1 MSDISKPKILD
12 RRRFLRDAVQVATGV
27 GVGGAV
33 LGFTTVPAEVRAT
46 DVLTKREAP
55 SIHGGAAPAP
65 NMSIALDGEWLI
77 ATDAKNSGRDQ
88 HWPARPVSDGRKVQ
102 VPSIIQEAF
111 PEYHGVAWYWRE
123 FSAPVHPQNRGRF
136 LLRFEAV
143 DYLADVWVNGVHVG
157 GHEGSETPFV
167 LDVTEVVK
175 PKAANLVAV
184 RVLNPANDPIDGIVL
199 KQTPHRNKYFP
210 FFSGASYDSGG
221 IIGSVTLLL
230 VPAVRVEDLFV
241 RPDWK
246 TGSIRVQT
254 NLRNTL
260 GKTTRGRLCLKVAPA
275 RTGDTLSAVCHDVE
289 VAAAP
294 GETVVNGELQVPQ
307 ARLWDLEDP
316 FLYRVTAHLETE
328 ETSEAHDVSV
338 RCGFRD
344 FRVVNG
350 YFRLNGKRIFLRS
363 THTGNHCPIGQILP
377 PHSSP
382 DLLRKDMLY
391 AKAAGFNIVRF
402 IGVAYPYQLD
412 LCDEIGL
419 MVLEESYAD
428 WLLED
433 SPKMKERWDRSTR
446 EMILRDRNHACLTA
460 WQLLNETGEG
470 TVFRHAAESLEF
482 VRKLDDSRLVLLSS
496 GRFDGDL
503 SIGTVSN
510 PGSAEWERVW
520 GNESPGG
527 GRIATKYPSGVG
539 SGDFHF
545 YPIVPQSRESEQF
558 ARTLGHDSKPVFL
571 SEYGIGSLMNAI
583 HEAGMYEQAGA
594 RPDLEDFQLMRRMA
608 DGLIADWKR
617 FGMEGVYPF
626 PEDML
631 CDSQRRMARH
641 RLLGFNLVRSNPHL
655 CGFNMTGMLDHAMT
669 GEGIWRF
676 WRDWKPGAMDA
687 MQDGW
692 WPLRWCLFVDKAHN
706 YVGRPFR
713 VEAVL
718 ATEDVLRPGE
728 YPARFHI
735 SGPSGTV
742 WERTAKVKIP
752 ELTPGQD
759 GPLAVPVVNDEV
771 ILSTP
776 PGSYE
781 LMANLEEGGAPLGR
795 SWQFYL
801 SDAAALPNVS
811 LTVAVRGVDTKVQ
824 DWLKQ
829 HGVSCQPLE
838 DGAPSR
844 REVILVG
851 DLSATG
857 SDASHWKDLAQRMA
871 RGSVVVFLSHAA
883 LERGKDPVGWIPL
896 AKKGR
901 CYKFVDHL
909 YHKECVAKAHPIF
922 DGLQAKAIL
931 DWYYYGQV
939 IPHFVFDGQDTP
951 DEVVAAAFAVGYGVP
966 DIAPSYASGIL
977 LGVYKF
983 GDGQFIVNTFPVLDQ
998 INENPAADR
1007 LLLNLVKYSAGFV
1020 SKPLAGLP
1028 TDFDERLRSIGYSE

>member
-1 MSDISKPKILD
+1 MSDLGKVID
-12 RRRFLRDAVQVATGV
+12 RRKFLKQAAQVGTGV

-33 LGFTTVPAEVRAT
+33 LGVTTIPAAA
-46 DVLTKREAP
+46 DVLAR
-55 SIHGGAAPAP
+55 GAARSSAASQAP
-65 NMSIALDGEWLI
+65 NTATVLDGEWLI
-77 ATDAKNSGRDQ
+77 ATDPKNVGRERHWFARAMSGGQ
-88 HWPARPVSDGRKVQ
+88 KVK
-102 VPSIIQEAF
+102 VPSIIQEVF
-111 PEYHGVAWYWRE
+111 PAYHGVAWYWRE
-123 FSAPVHPQNRGRF
+123 FSAPVHPQHLGRF
-136 LLRFEAV
+136 LLRFDAV

-157 GHEGSETPFV
+157 MHEGGETPFV
-167 LDVTEVVK
+167 LDVTEVIK
-175 PKAANLVAV
+175 PNATNLVAV
-184 RVLNPANDPIDGIVL
+184 RVLNPDNEPIDGIVL
-199 KQTPHRNKYFP
+199 KQTPHRNKFVP

-221 IIGSVTLLL
+221 IIGSVTLML
-230 VPAVRVEDLFV
+230 VPAACVEDLFV

-246 TGSIRVQT
+246 TGSIRVQA
-254 NLRNTL
+254 NLRNAL
-260 GKTTRGRLCLKVAPA
+260 GRAMRGRLHLKVAPST
-275 RTGDTLSAVCHDVE
+275 TGETLSSISHDVE
-289 VAAAP
+289 VAAGDTPVSA
-294 GETVVNGELQVPQ
+294 ELNLQEF
-307 ARLWDLEDP
+307 RRWDLQDP
-316 FLYRVTAHLETE
+316 YLYRVTARLQIEGAGGFHE
-328 ETSEAHDVSV
+328 VST

-377 PHSSP
+377 PDSAP

-446 EMILRDRNHACLTA
+446 EMILRDRNHACLTV
-460 WQLLNETGEG
+460 WQLLNETGDG
-470 TVFRHAAESLEF
+470 PVFRHAVESLGL
-482 VRKLDDSRLVLLSS
+482 VRSLDDTRVVLLSS

-510 PGSAEWERVW
+510 PGSAEWERLW
-520 GNESPGG
+520 GNESHAG

-545 YPIVPQSRESEQF
+545 YPIVPQTHESEEF
-558 ARTLGHDSKPVFL
+558 ARTLGQDSKPIFL

-594 RPDLEDFQLMRRMA
+594 RSDLEDFQLMRSMA

-631 CDSQRRMARH
+631 SDSQRRMARH

-655 CGFNMTGMLDHAMT
+655 CGFNVTGMLDHAMT
-669 GEGIWRF
+669 GEGLWRF
-676 WRDWKPGAMDA
+676 WRDWKPGVMDA
-687 MQDGW
+687 LQDGW
-692 WPLRWCLFVDKAHN
+692 WPLRWCLFVNATHN

-718 ATEDVLRPGE
+718 ATEDVLQPGA

-735 SGPSGTV
+735 SGPSGNV
-742 WERTAKVKIP
+742 WERAAVVKIP
-752 ELTPGQD
+752 EPTAGQD
-759 GPLAVPVVNDEV
+759 GLLAVPVLNDEV
-771 ILSTP
+771 TLNGP
-776 PGSYE
+776 AGSYE
-781 LMANLEEGGAPLGR
+781 LVADLEKGGAPLGR

-801 SDAAALPNVS
+801 SDPASLPQLSQTVS
-811 LTVAVRGVDTKVQ
+811 VWGIDEKTQG
-824 DWLKQ
+824 WLRQ
-829 HGVSCQPLE
+829 HGVTCEPLRP
-838 DGAPSR
+838 GAATH

-851 DLSATG
+851 RFTKAGADPNDWT
-857 SDASHWKDLAQRMA
+857 DLARRMA
-871 RGSVVVFLSHAA
+871 QGSTAIFLSHEA
-883 LERGKDPVGWIPL
+883 LQRDKDSTGWLPL
-896 AKKGR
+896 ADKGR
-901 CYKFVDHL
+901 CYQFIDHL

-922 DGLQAKAIL
+922 EGMQSKAIL
-931 DWYYYGQV
+931 DWYYYGQL
-939 IPHFVFDGQDTP
+939 IPHFLFEKQETP
-951 DEVVAAAFAVGYGVP
+951 AEVVAAAFAVGYGVP

-977 LGVYKF
+977 LGIYKF
-983 GDGQFIVNTFPVLDQ
+983 GEGEFFVNTFPVLDQ
-998 INENPAADR
+998 LDQNPAADR
-1007 LLLNLVKYSAGFV
+1007 LLLNLVKFAGRSAD
-1020 SKPLAGLP
+1020 KPLAALP
-1028 TDFDERLRSIGYSE
+1028 TNFEEQLRSIGYSR